1 MGALMLDSYP
11 DSHGDAPWSMKD
23 IPYHALDRELVRDD
37 TLLFYI
43 ITAASFIEITS
54 DHYTRNLIAFFHGDP
69 EIVDWL
75 QNHWEPEEMQHGA
88 SLKRYVQTAWPD
100 FDWEEAYRGFMSEY
114 GALCGHE
121 RYASTHALE
130 MVARCVV
137 ETGTSSF
144 YRMMADIAAE
154 PVLKELTSKISLD
167 EVRHYK
173 HFYHYF
179 LRYQESERQGRT
191 AVLKTLW
198 DRAMEIEDEDAFLS
212 FKYIFLTRNP
222 GAEFQRRDYEA
233 YRAGVR
239 RIGKAHF
246 PYDMAL
252 KMFLKPL
259 GLGAAIG
266 RVVLPTAV
274 VATRLLMLR

>member
-1 MGALMLDSYP
+1 MMLDSYL

-23 IPYHALDRELVRDD
+23 IPYHTLDRELVRDD
-37 TLLFYI
+37 ALLLYI
-43 ITAASFIEITS
+43 IASASFIEITS
-54 DHYTRNLIAFFHGDP
+54 DHYTRNLIAFFQGDP

-100 FDWEEAYRGFMSEY
+100 FDWEKAYRDFMGEY
-114 GALCGHE
+114 GALCSNEH
-121 RYASTHALE
+121 YASTRALE
-130 MVARCVV
+130 MAARCVV

-144 YRMMADIAAE
+144 YRMMAEITAE
-154 PVLKELTSKISLD
+154 PVLKELTAKISSD

-179 LRYQESERQGRT
+179 LRYQESERQGRA

-198 DRAMEIEDEDAFLS
+198 ERAMEIDDEDAFIA
-212 FKYIFLTRNP
+212 FKYVFLARNP
-222 GAEFQRRDYEA
+222 GVEFKRRDYDD
-233 YRAGVR
+233 YRKGLR

-246 PYDMAL
+246 PFDMAL

-259 GLGAAIG
+259 GLSTAIG
-266 RVVLPTAV
+266 RMVLPPVTA
-274 VATRLLMLR
+274 ATRLLMLR

>member
-1 MGALMLDSYP
+1 MLDSYP
-11 DSHGDAPWSMKD
+11 EGHGDAPWSMKD
-23 IPYHALDRELVRDD
+23 IPYHALDRERVRDD

-43 ITAASFIEITS
+43 IASASFIEITS
-54 DHYTRNLIAFFHGDP
+54 DHYTRNLTAFFEGDP

-100 FDWEEAYRGFMSEY
+100 FDWEEAYRGFMAEY
-114 GALCGHE
+114 GALCGKE
-121 RYASTHALE
+121 RYASTRALE

-144 YRMMADIAAE
+144 YRMMAEIADE
-154 PVLKELTSKISLD
+154 PVLRDLTSKISLD

-179 LRYQESERQGRT
+179 LRYQESEHQGRT
-191 AVLKTLW
+191 AVFKTLW
-198 DRAMEIEDEDAFLS
+198 NRVMEIEDEDTFIS
-212 FKYIFLTRNP
+212 FKYIFLSRNP
-222 GAEFQRRDYEA
+222 GAEFRRQDYDD

-259 GLGAAIG
+259 GLGPSIG
-266 RVVLPTAV
+266 RMVLPPAV
-274 VATRLLMLR
+274 AATRLLLLR